1 MNLQKVIAS
10 PLKNSSSFNNIF
22 KPIKLTNEIR
32 RRKRLI
38 EKWDRVA
45 GYILLI
51 IGVITAWSAIHLS
64 MGRLK
69 HPGPGF
75 LPFGL
80 AIVLILFSLILIF
93 TSRPKK
99 GIAPAPFWPRRVWLR
114 PLLGVAIL
122 IFFALVV
129 EWVGFLITTFVFLVI
144 WMGVIERVRWRTIL
158 SVSIGTTAA
167 LYLIFALFLDVPLPL
182 GFLRW

>member
-1 MNLQKVIAS
+1 
-10 PLKNSSSFNNIF
+10 
-22 KPIKLTNEIR
+22 
-32 RRKRLI
+32 
-38 EKWDRVA
+38 
-45 GYILLI
+45 
-51 IGVITAWSAIHLS
+51 

-93 TSRPKK
+93 SSRPEKK
-99 GIAPAPFWPRRVWLR
+99 IASAPFWPHRAWLR
-114 PLLGVAIL
+114 PLLGVVIL

-129 EWVGFLITTFVFLVI
+129 EWVGFLFTTFIFLVV
-144 WMGVIERVRWRTIL
+144 WMGVIERVRWLTII

-167 LYLIFALFLDVPLPL
+167 LYLIFGLFLDVPLPL
-182 GFLRW
+182 GFLKW

>member
-10 PLKNSSSFNNIF
+10 PSKNSWSFNNIF
-22 KPIKLTNEIR
+22 KPAEVTTEIKW
-32 RRKRLI
+32 RKRLI

-51 IGVITAWSAIHLS
+51 IGAITAWSAIHLS
-64 MGRLK
+64 MGRWK

-80 AIVLILFSLILIF
+80 ALLLILFSLILIF
-93 TSRPKK
+93 SSRPKK
-99 GIAPAPFWPRRVWLR
+99 GITPAAFWPHRAWLR

-144 WMGVIERVRWRTIL
+144 WMGVIERVRWLTIL

-182 GFLRW
+182 GFLKW